1 MRGAGVDG
9 VEHLDIKSMSTHGVN
24 YKRNMNYMM
33 CKSCTGK
40 FMRRVDEKSIMEHRA
55 GSGYT
60 TFVYNS
66 QNHLYRT
73 FIFEV
78 DINHMEMKI

>member
-1 MRGAGVDG
+1 MDHMMR
-9 VEHLDIKSMSTHGVN
+9 KN
-24 YKRNMNYMM
+24 R
-33 CKSCTGK
+33 TGE
-40 FMRRVDEKSIMEHRA
+40 FMHRVDEKGKMEHRTR
-55 GSGYT
+55 GDYT

-73 FIFEV
+73 FIFEG

>member
-1 MRGAGVDG
+1 MWGTGVDG
-9 VEHLDIKSMSTHGVN
+9 VNHLGMKSMSTHDVN

-33 CKSCTGK
+33 RKNRTGE
-40 FMRRVDEKSIMEHRA
+40 FMRRVEEKSRMEHRT